1 MLDQTDVDIMV
12 AGAPGK
18 LLKERKV
25 QYRYCLALSG

>member
-18 LLKERKV
+18 VLEEREV
-25 QYRYCLALSG
+25 QYRYCAALSG